1 MQLKVEGSLLIT
13 LIWIGFQ
20 VKFPYFVCEITEYIV
35 QLVARE
41 IAWAILLQSQHP
53 WQKLWNLHF
62 QSLST
67 RGVWPKTNFGLRRR
81 EQREL
86 ENNQTFFETC
96 VLNPFYGQKIK
107 EKFFFRE
114 VERTTLSES
123 GASRSSEAFQILL
136 WDTRNLDFSIFLFC
150 IFMNFHSHCPSFN
163 KYYIF

>member
-1 MQLKVEGSLLIT
+1 MQIKVEGSLLIT

-107 EKFFFRE
+107 EKFFFEKSRGPLSARAALQGHLKRFRYSCE
-114 VERTTLSES
+114 TTQSCYS
-123 GASRSSEAFQILL
+123 GGIR
-136 WDTRNLDFSIFLFC
+136 
-150 IFMNFHSHCPSFN
+150 
-163 KYYIF
+163 